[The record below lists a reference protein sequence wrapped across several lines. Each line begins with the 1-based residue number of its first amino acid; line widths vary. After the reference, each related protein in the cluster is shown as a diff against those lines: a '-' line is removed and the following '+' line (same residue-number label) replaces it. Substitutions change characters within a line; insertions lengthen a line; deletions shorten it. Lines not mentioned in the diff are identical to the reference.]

1 MHVFTCAR
9 AHCAFILSLAR
20 AHTHTH
26 SLTHSLT
33 QTHTRIRKGGKE
45 EEGEQKATRAD
56 EKLQSLRQQKG
67 CQWRHRSERKPLKA
81 ERALKTL
88 WDSKKHTAEHAC
100 EILAKV
106 VACGHIT
113 SQDFARCS
121 LVKDILKSLQK
132 QKTAQ
137 HKPSNGGRK
146 PTLFACCP
154 SVGGRCRVPKAAG
167 EWRHSLTGG
176 SFRALVRGLLLLSCC
191 AAPYLG
197 LATAVKTGPS
207 SIATLALPSMQ
218 AASSGTLTPPPP
230 RLQFALET
238 SSPYVTS
245 SHVSHHHALEASSPP
260 SVTSRVSN
268 VSCFYVEP
276 AVPSDPP
283 NTHDKLI

>member
-1 MHVFTCAR
+1 M
-9 AHCAFILSLAR
+9 
-20 AHTHTH
+20 
-26 SLTHSLT
+26 
-33 QTHTRIRKGGKE
+33 
-45 EEGEQKATRAD
+45 ATRAD

-67 CQWRHRSERKPLKA
+67 CQWRHRSERRPLKA

-137 HKPSNGGRK
+137 HNPSNGGRK

-154 SVGGRCRVPKAAG
+154 SVGGRCRVPKAAD

-260 SVTSRVSN
+260 SVISRVTK

-283 NTHDKLI
+283 NTHDKLV